1 MNHGTAYLY
10 IRTSSLQ
17 QSKSG
22 LGELAQLRA
31 CQETFD
37 SHYQDYKA
45 EIHIDSGFSG
55 SLPALERPAL
65 AVILQKLK
73 AGDVIITNDDSR
85 LSRVLADRCFIDG
98 AVEQARA
105 SIHTVIGGRLESD
118 PASILT
124 KNIFASIAE
133 YNLHQIR
140 LRTKKALQEKKS
152 QGYLLGRQAH
162 YGWEFSNDRKSL
174 KPLEAEQYVLELIT
188 NHRKAGNTWN
198 QTANLLNTA
207 GYRTRSA
214 REWSYGTLY
223 NAAKK
228 NNLLAA

>member
-1 MNHGTAYLY
+1 MNNGTAYLY
-10 IRTSSLQ
+10 IRTSSLH

-31 CQETFD
+31 CQEIFEA
-37 SHYQDYKA
+37 HYEGYNG

-65 AVILQKLK
+65 TVILEKLQP
-73 AGDVIITNDDSR
+73 GDVIITNDDSR

-98 AVEQARA
+98 AVEKAKA
-105 SIHTVIGGRLESD
+105 SIHTVIGGKLESD

-162 YGWEFSNDRKSL
+162 YGWKFSSDRKSL
-174 KPLEAEQYVLELIT
+174 EPVKDEQVVLELIT
-188 NHRKAGNTWN
+188 EHRKAGKTWN
-198 QTANLLNTA
+198 QTVNLLNTA
-207 GYRTRSA
+207 GYRTRKA